1 MDRSRICKL
10 ISEVFTENQYGVQVP
25 TETEREVFC
34 NVRSISQNEWFE
46 AARNGLNAE
55 FQVIVFQYDYAG
67 EQIIELDGERYT
79 IYRTYVRDDEMIELY
94 LERKQGNV

>member
-1 MDRSRICKL
+1 M
-10 ISEVFTENQYGVQVP
+10 ISETFTENQYGVPVP

-34 NVRSISQNEWFE
+34 NVRSISQSEWFE
-46 AARNGLNAE
+46 GARNGLNPE

-67 EQIIELDGERYT
+67 EEIVELEKERYT
-79 IYRTYVRDDEMIELY
+79 VYRTYVRADEMIELY

>member
-25 TETEREVFC
+25 AETEREVFC

-46 AARNGLNAE
+46 GARNGLNPE

-67 EQIIELDGERYT
+67 EQIIELNGKRYT

-94 LERKQGNV
+94 IERKQGNA